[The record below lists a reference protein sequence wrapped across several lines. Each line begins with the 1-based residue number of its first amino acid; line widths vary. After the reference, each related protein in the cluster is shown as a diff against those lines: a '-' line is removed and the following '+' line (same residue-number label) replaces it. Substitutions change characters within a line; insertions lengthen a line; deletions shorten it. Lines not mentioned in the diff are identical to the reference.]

1 AGDRKF
7 LFTLID
13 NAYKNVKY
21 MLANLGISVEQR
33 RSLLQSVLWT
43 IEQLN
48 REISS

>member
-1 AGDRKF
+1 
-7 LFTLID
+7 LFTWID
-13 NAYKNVKY
+13 NAYKDVKY
-21 MLANLGISVEQR
+21 MLANLDISVEQR